1 MGDLIYKLRESGKMK
16 GFLPSPTERVNTFE
30 IDYKKTQKI
39 DFRKVLKD
47 VLGEKEGFSLPL
59 LSALMSWSKEGE
71 TKTALEYQSVLAF
84 PYDQFEGIFTT
95 VVEEAGRSNFK
106 GKMDSDGTMVV
117 IPESERYT
125 QHVIIPMLK
134 SLMTNNKLPNSY
146 LARIGQVSTKNFNVI
161 PEEERESIRKRVPE
175 FPDMMLGEMA
185 GNKNFMVAPIS
196 LEFIGK
202 KISKALK
209 SDVNFQQQLIGTNQ
223 NFINL
228 FGLDVDVLD
237 SSKVREMFIAHGIED
252 GAYAVAPKYL
262 TPEFVEAICDAH
274 RRNISDRKNRRHIDS
289 STGEFS
295 EDKYRANLEKME
307 TASEK

>member
-1 MGDLIYKLRESGKMK
+1 
-16 GFLPSPTERVNTFE
+16 
-30 IDYKKTQKI
+30 
-39 DFRKVLKD
+39 
-47 VLGEKEGFSLPL
+47 
-59 LSALMSWSKEGE
+59 
-71 TKTALEYQSVLAF
+71 
-84 PYDQFEGIFTT
+84 
-95 VVEEAGRSNFK
+95 
-106 GKMDSDGTMVV
+106 
-117 IPESERYT
+117 
-125 QHVIIPMLK
+125 
-134 SLMTNNKLPNSY
+134 MTNNKLPNSY

-237 SSKVREMFIAHGIED
+237 SAKVMEMFIAHGIED

-262 TPEFVEAICDAH
+262 TPEFVSAICDAH
-274 RRNISDRKNRRHIDS
+274 RRNISDRKNRRHIDAS
-289 STGEFS
+289 IGEFS
-295 EDKYRANLEKME
+295 EDKYRVNLEKME
-307 TASEK
+307 TAIEKYQEWADRRHNNTGYVETEKPNYDGMDYDEWLAKKTAEIEAEESRKKAEESRKKAEAAESEAGETDDEDLPDF